1 VSDSLRSSLAGF
13 RMPEDWQAALGPD
26 AAAVSA
32 LLAEQLWPFD
42 PPLGLEV
49 RHRIIPDLWPLAV
62 PLDSL
67 TPLPK
72 NPRRGDVEAMR
83 GSLRT
88 YGQRKPV
95 VVNVETEA
103 AVIEAGNT
111 TRAAAAREGWTHLAI
126 VRVRDDPTTETG
138 YAVADN
144 RMGQLG
150 SFDLALLA
158 DATSRLQAADPAL
171 LLASGYDDAAY
182 RELAASAE
190 ALRGARVDDPAGEWA
205 GMPDYDNEDL
215 RSAYKVIVHFREKED
230 ADRFF
235 ELIGVPR
242 PTGGH
247 AAGHG
252 VPGVWWPEWDGRR
265 GQFSD
270 EGWTAVDPEEG
281 GEGDAADA

>member
-1 VSDSLRSSLAGF
+1 MSLDDPRDVLAGF
-13 RMPEDWQAALGPD
+13 QMPADWQAALGPEIRTKAD
-26 AAAVSA
+26 PP
-32 LLAEQLWPFD
+32 AESPWPFD
-42 PPLGLEV
+42 PGLGLEV
-49 RHRIIPDLWPLAV
+49 RHKIVPDLWPLAV
-62 PLDSL
+62 PVDSL

-95 VVNVETEA
+95 VVNVETEE

-111 TRAAAAREGWTHLAI
+111 TRAAAVREGWTHLAI
-126 VRVRDDPTTETG
+126 VRVRDDPSTETG

-182 RELAASAE
+182 RELALSAE
-190 ALRGARVDDPAGEWA
+190 RLRGVEVDDPAGEWA
-205 GMPDYDNEDL
+205 GMPDYENENL
-215 RSAYKVIVHFREKED
+215 RGAYRLMVHFRVKED

-235 ELIGVPR
+235 TLIGVPR

-247 AAGHG
+247 AAGNG
-252 VPGVWWPEWDGRR
+252 VPGIWWPESDGRR

-270 EGWTAVDPEEG
+270 EAWQAVDPG
-281 GEGDAADA
+281 APDAP